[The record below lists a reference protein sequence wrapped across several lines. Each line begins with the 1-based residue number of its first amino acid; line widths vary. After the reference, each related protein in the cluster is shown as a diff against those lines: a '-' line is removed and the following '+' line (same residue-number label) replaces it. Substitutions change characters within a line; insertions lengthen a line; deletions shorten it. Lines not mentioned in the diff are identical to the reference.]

1 MDDGALF
8 LPLHVVSNC
17 YTNWCNFYKL
27 LLTTQLESGDWSKR
41 TLPFYRMFK
50 KRLAQSVRCVGES
63 NIDAQTLLY
72 VAICNEFVRYRAQM
86 KQRNILFLGRQ
97 RRPYIVFR
105 NRFLYGFM
113 FVYQTAQ

>member
-17 YTNWCNFYKL
+17 YANWCNFYKL

-50 KRLAQSVRCVGES
+50 KRLAQSVRSVGES

-72 VAICNEFVRYRAQM
+72 VAICNEFVQYRAQM
-86 KQRNILFLGRQ
+86 KQRNILFLCERCT
-97 RRPYIVFR
+97 RPLKI
-105 NRFLYGFM
+105 LC
-113 FVYQTAQ
+113 